1 MNKETYLNI
10 ADLKTI
16 RLAVA
21 DKLVE
26 ENKRTDGNFT
36 REIALL
42 RVQKKIDEIIHTRT
56 ENLEKPI
63 SVEVIY

>member
-26 ENKRTDGNFT
+26 ENKRTDGDFT

-42 RVQKKIDEIIHTRT
+42 RVQKKINEIIYSRT
-56 ENLEKPI
+56 ENLEKKMELDI
-63 SVEVIY
+63 LY